1 MKMEKTTSAL
11 AHISEEAL
19 LPKIRAGETALFEI
33 IIRRNNAALYK
44 VARCYGFN
52 HQDAQDLMQE
62 TYITAFVKLDTFE
75 GRSQFKTWITKILI
89 HKCLYKL
96 NHGSLKKE
104 KPASEYITENAQ
116 PMLSSTTKMATEPA
130 VLRREFSKVME
141 QALQEIPL
149 PYKSVFMLRE
159 LEGFSV
165 AETADLLAISPVNV
179 KVRLNRA
186 KALLQQKLEHYYS
199 AADVFEF
206 NLVYC
211 DAMVERVFTQLY
223 KLQQT

>member
-1 MKMEKTTSAL
+1 MGKTELAF
-11 AHISEEAL
+11 AHIPEEAL
-19 LPKIRAGETALFEI
+19 LPKISAGETALFEI

-44 VARCYGFN
+44 AARCYGFN

-62 TYITAFVKLDTFE
+62 TYITAFLKLNTFE
-75 GRSQFKTWITKILI
+75 GRSLFKTWLTKIHI

-96 NHGSLKKE
+96 NHGRLKNE
-104 KPASEYITENAQ
+104 KPAGLSITENTQ
-116 PMLSSTTKMATEPA
+116 PMLSSTKKLATEAA

-141 QALQEIPL
+141 QALQELPL
-149 PYKSVFMLRE
+149 SYKSVFMLRE

-165 AETADLLAISPVNV
+165 AETAELLAISPVNV

-186 KALLQQKLEHYYS
+186 KALLQQKLERYYS
-199 AADVFEF
+199 TADVFEF

-211 DAMVERVFTQLY
+211 DAMVASVFAQLNS
-223 KLQQT
+223 LQQ